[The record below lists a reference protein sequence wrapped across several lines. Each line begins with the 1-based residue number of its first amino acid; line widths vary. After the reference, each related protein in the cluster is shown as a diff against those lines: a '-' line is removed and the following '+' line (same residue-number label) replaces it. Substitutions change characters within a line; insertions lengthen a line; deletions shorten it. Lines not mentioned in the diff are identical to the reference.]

1 MTSGDAAGQGVSR
14 PWPAPIRALAHRN
27 FRFYFI
33 GQGVSVLGS
42 WVQQVALS
50 WLVYRLTGS
59 VALLGV
65 TTFAALLPILFI
77 GPLAGAWID
86 RHDKR
91 RLLILVQGLLAL
103 QAGSL
108 ALLTALDAIG
118 PRLIIVMSLVLG
130 VLNAFDTPLR
140 QSQIGAFVDR
150 RDDLPNALALNAMLF
165 NSGRFIGP
173 PLAGLLLGLTSEAAC
188 FAINALSFTALA
200 VGVACIRVAPPSRAA
215 GSIGEVFRE
224 GLRYVWTE
232 YPARMQILILAVVN
246 ITASSYAVLL
256 PVFAREIFAGDARML
271 GWLWGAA
278 GAGAFLGTIFLATRK
293 RLKSLVRV
301 VVGGAGLGA
310 ISLLLF
316 SYNRYLPLA
325 LAAMAG
331 VGFGI
336 SVCNVGVNMLLQGA
350 APDHLRGRV
359 VSFFSSTRFGLD
371 AIGGLLAGLLAAR
384 IGVQAAVLVEGV
396 LLGAFFL
403 WSLRLVPRLRSF
415 H

>member
-1 MTSGDAAGQGVSR
+1 M
-14 PWPAPIRALAHRN
+14 AHRN

-59 VALLGV
+59 VALLGI

-200 VGVACIRVAPPSRAA
+200 VGVACIRVAPPPRAA

-256 PVFAREIFAGDARML
+256 PVFAREVFAGDARML

-316 SYNRYLPLA
+316 SYNRHLPLA